1 MPRFVVVLGDIRAAI
16 PAFDRLAIFATHL
29 IQLNRRRKAV
39 ADPVVFGATPD
50 MTELGTRDNIQNQ
63 FDAGQTSSRNAP
75 VQVALIEVNRL
86 FAKARTNDPIR
97 RAFAELAS
105 GAQS

>member
-1 MPRFVVVLGDIRAAI
+1 M
-16 PAFDRLAIFATHL
+16 HL
-29 IQLNRRRKAV
+29 IHHNRRHDAV
-39 ADPVVFGATPD
+39 AYPVAFGATPD
-50 MTELGTRDNIQNQ
+50 MTESGMQEILDQS
-63 FDAGQTSSRNAP
+63 DAGQTSGRNAL